1 MILETSENLQDQA
14 GRVEQYDI
22 RPPVMRKGPY
32 HPSESD
38 LLEYAL
44 EEFNGPV
51 GAEMEAHLAGCL
63 YCRIRINRIRRC
75 DPRLEPPR
83 HAPSLPISEE
93 ILGPLATNPP
103 AEVTVGQVWLGQC
116 EHRQVIVWVRSAR
129 LGTITAHPVTPD
141 IDYVDDLSLIVELPN
156 IGCPAAVVSSLVSTV
171 PRKNLVAHLG
181 DLDIESDLQRLNEA
195 ARNGTRT
202 DLLTGRPITDPT
214 DARIE
219 FRQMLGDDL
228 ASIDPIIEPDDEDDY
243 MLSDGW
249 EPGLVST
256 IPGPCH
262 PRHPSEPDLLGYALG
277 ELNGPAGA
285 DVQAHLADC
294 LFCRIRLN
302 RMKRCDPRLEPPRHA
317 PTRPQIPKEILR
329 PLAADPPADV
339 KPGQVWL
346 AGRPGREQVMVW
358 IRGVFPHAIMAH
370 AVTPDI
376 DSVEDL
382 SLIAD
387 LPAIGRPV
395 AVVSSVSN
403 TVPRETLAAHL
414 GDLDVKS
421 DLREAR
427 EAALSRTPTD
437 LRTGRPITDPA
448 DERNEF
454 LHMLADNLAD
464 LNPIIEPDDDD
475 AARRSRRTPQSGP
488 GPDQGPG

>member
-1 MILETSENLQDQA
+1 MILETNENLQDQA
-14 GRVEQYDI
+14 GRVELHDI

-38 LLEYAL
+38 LLKYAL

-51 GAEMEAHLAGCL
+51 RAEMEAHLADCL

-83 HAPSLPISEE
+83 HAPSPVPISEE
-93 ILGPLATNPP
+93 ILGPLAANPP
-103 AEVTVGQVWLGQC
+103 AEVRVGHVWLGQC
-116 EHRQVIVWVRSAR
+116 EHGQVIVWVRSAR

-171 PRKNLVAHLG
+171 PRKNLVAYFG

-277 ELNGPAGA
+277 ELNGSAGA
-285 DVQAHLADC
+285 DVQAHLAGC

-302 RMKRCDPRLEPPRHA
+302 RIKRCDPRLEPPRLA
-317 PTRPQIPKEILR
+317 PTRPQLPEEILR
-329 PLAADPPADV
+329 PLAADSSADV

-346 AGRPGREQVMVW
+346 AGSPGREQVMVW

-414 GDLDVKS
+414 GDLDIKS

-427 EAALSRTPTD
+427 EAALSRSPTD

-454 LHMLADNLAD
+454 LHMLADDLAALD
-464 LNPIIEPDDDD
+464 PTNDP
-475 AARRSRRTPQSGP
+475 SH
-488 GPDQGPG
+488 